1 MDLLRE
7 RSRRDGPRRA
17 LVDAGAGFW
26 ISWFDLDGLATAWAR
41 RLQRLDVQPG
51 DRVAVREAAGA
62 RFAALLFACLR
73 QGYAFVPLPMR
84 APQPAIER
92 LLADCGPRVLVED
105 GEPGLRD
112 DAATGAEGDACIVYT
127 SGTTGPPKGVRLTAA
142 NLLASA
148 EGCQES
154 LASSPD
160 DRWLLCLA
168 PHHVGGLAILVRS
181 AVSNQPVT
189 VLERFEAERVLEALA
204 RERCT
209 LLSLVPTMLVRLLDA
224 GGLEPLLRVRGILLG
239 GAPAPTDQ
247 VRAWARLG
255 LQVCPTYGLSE
266 TGSQV
271 ATVPPGAAEEL
282 AGTAGFAHSRA
293 TVEVVDGEIVVG
305 GPVLS
310 PGYVNPGVRPA
321 PELGR
326 FHTGDGGRIRA
337 DGAMEVTGRL
347 DDAIIT
353 GGENVQPLEVEEVL
367 RAHPAVRDAAVVGV
381 PDPTWGQVLEARVVG
396 DGAGGEEL
404 AAFARERLA
413 GFKVPRRFVFVDQL
427 PRSEG
432 GKLLRRQLAEPDGA

>member
-41 RLQRLDVQPG
+41 RLQRLGVRPG
-51 DRVAVREAAGA
+51 DRVAVREPAGA
-62 RFAALLFACLR
+62 RFAALLHACLR
-73 QGYAFVPLPMR
+73 QGYAFVPLPVR
-84 APQPAIER
+84 APQPEIER
-92 LLADCGPRVLVED
+92 VLADCRPRALVAE
-105 GEPGLRD
+105 GEPELRE
-112 DAATGAEGDACIVYT
+112 DAASGAEGDACIVYT

-154 LASSPD
+154 LASTAE
-160 DRWLLCLA
+160 DRWLLCLP
-168 PHHVGGLAILVRS
+168 PHHVGGLAIFVRA
-181 AVSNQPVT
+181 AVSNQPLT
-189 VLERFEAERVLEALA
+189 VLPRFEEARVLEALA
-204 RERCT
+204 RESCS
-209 LLSLVPTMLVRLLDA
+209 LLSVVPTMLVRLLDA
-224 GGLEPLLRVRGILLG
+224 GGLEPLLRVRAILLG
-239 GAPAPTDQ
+239 GAPAPAGL

-255 LQVCPTYGLSE
+255 LNVCPTYGLTE

-293 TVEVVDGEIVVG
+293 SVEVVGGEIVVG

-310 PGYVNPGVRPA
+310 PGYVNAELRAG
-321 PELGR
+321 PELSR
-326 FHTGDGGRIRA
+326 FHTGDAGRLRA
-337 DGAMEVTGRL
+337 DGALEVSGRL

-353 GGENVQPLEVEEVL
+353 GGENVQPLEVEDAL

-381 PDPTWGQVLEARVVG
+381 PDRTWGQVLEARVVG
-396 DGAGGEEL
+396 RGAAADEL
-404 AAFARERLA
+404 AQFLRERLA
-413 GFKVPRRFVFVDQL
+413 GFKVPRRFVFVDEL
-427 PRSEG
+427 PRTEG
-432 GKLLRRQLAEPDGA
+432 GKLLRSQLTEPDS